1 MKKYFSK
8 MHTSY
13 LVSIILIVLI
23 ISVVCTSIFMQDVQ
37 ADETDEL
44 VVEDLSNEN
53 QITFRYSN
61 IQGFLNASQ
70 PQTRSSSAISKIDLL
85 YDTLNISK
93 EDLSGIDESDL
104 LTAESITVS
113 DTLMIANEDGS
124 LTTRAA
130 YAPYEKDFPDI
141 VNDNGN
147 NGYMSGRIVV
157 VQNSD
162 YDKVYKNKEGEIT
175 KFLAYGFEC
184 SFNMRWLKLPV
195 YTMKDYFTFCASNG
209 AFTETDSDLVFSA
222 DAYFYDANYPS
233 NSYSYETNPEVSK
246 YYSSGWPVFTFNLPS
261 HVSSPSSSITY
272 SNYRLSARARVYALE
287 DFNIVMSYAHKQLV
301 TGDLSVS
308 ISASGPSASISFG
321 GTSHREYQ
329 TPNFFIDTIKDPA
342 MEALKE

>member
-124 LTTRAA
+124 LTTRAVS
-130 YAPYEKDFPDI
+130 YTNEKDFPDI
-141 VNDNGN
+141 TNDNGN

-162 YDKVYKNKEGEIT
+162 YNKVYKNKEGEIT

-184 SFNMRWLKLPV
+184 SFSMRWLKSPV

-209 AFTETDSDLVFSA
+209 AFTETDNDLVFTA
-222 DAYFYDANYPS
+222 DAISSSSVNG
-233 NSYSYETNPEVSK
+233 YEVTTEVST
-246 YYSSGWPVFTFNLPS
+246 YYSSGWPVFTFNLPNN
-261 HVSSPSSSITY
+261 VTNPTNTITY
-272 SNYRLSARARVYALE
+272 SNHRISARARVYALE